1 MQCFVRHHLVLA
13 IAANPGK
20 GPNVVVVVVVV
31 VVVYLQA
38 SAWGPSSLSKGRNL
52 NWR

>member
-1 MQCFVRHHLVLA
+1 VQCFVRHHLVLA

-31 VVVYLQA
+31 YLQA